1 MRTWGWIRGYE
12 EHLVKQEREAMGR
25 GPRDAQTSPWYMIY
39 DICNDIWGYMRK
51 GGWKWKDMWST
62 WSSKREWRWGGG
74 LVTLKQRTW
83 PSANCQVARE
93 DIYEDMRLDT
103 RMWEYEEH
111 LVKQERVGTGT
122 RPRDVQ
128 TRTFGRRRPW
138 WPPKH
143 NIAGRQNIE
152 TFLLEHSL
160 NFHSAPGLPWWTQNI
175 SQQNWNI
182 HWSSIYH
189 IKYIFCEHRTLPA
202 NWLRGKFF
210 WFVEFTIYSAVKMDW
225 VSHCSSNQG
234 VLLNPH
240 RPV

>member
-1 MRTWGWIRGYE
+1 MRTGGLRIKGYV
-12 EHLVKQEREAMGR
+12 EHLVKLRESRCLVGNR
-25 GPRDAQTSPWYMIY
+25 EPRDTETRTFGQIPSRESYVRR
-39 DICNDIWGYMRK
+39 IWEHEAVYEDMRI
-51 GGWKWKDMWST
+51 T
-62 WSSKREWRWGGG
+62 WSSKRQRGDGEEASWRSNEDF
-74 LVTLKQRTW
+74 W
-83 PSANCQVARE
+83 PTAPLMAAQAQYCRQ
-93 DIYEDMRLDT
+93 
-103 RMWEYEEH
+103 
-111 LVKQERVGTGT
+111 
-122 RPRDVQ
+122 
-128 TRTFGRRRPW
+128 
-138 WPPKH
+138 
-143 NIAGRQNIE
+143 RQNIE